1 MVALSSIVHILH
13 QSHQATDKY
22 LRYTRRPAEPLVASL
37 ESQLIRL
44 PHTRYD
50 RHRDGPPSSWLRIV
64 CRNRDVFQGTCLIR
78 VDPTSRRVTESLLV
92 LLAIQTPFEVLFQRL
107 HYRDPLA
114 ELQDGGGRGPPLPA
128 AHFEHL
134 LRTGSEICCTD
145 LDVAI
150 DTTVDEWFLL
160 SSVSSIAGGWLA
172 SDEALVP
179 WCVFVRDMVAAD
191 EVQDALAK
199 AKARPR
205 QQELPDWARQWLG
218 APPASVPGDGS
229 AHPELVVPVEVD
241 PLTAEQEEVVELE
254 LAQMRAWLQGLLPA
268 ESHHFLSACLVA
280 SGLKSTAV

>member
-1 MVALSSIVHILH
+1 MVALSSIVHVLPE
-13 QSHQATDKY
+13 SHQAHDKY
-22 LRYTRRPAEPLVASL
+22 LCDVRRPAEPLVASL
-37 ESQLIRL
+37 ESQLMRL

-50 RHRDGPPSSWLRIV
+50 RHRDGPPLSWLRIV

-78 VDPTSRRVTESLLV
+78 VDSVSRHVTESLLV

-114 ELQDGGGRGPPLPA
+114 ELEDGGGRGPPLPA

-134 LRTGSEICCTD
+134 LRTGSETCCTD

-160 SSVSSIAGGWLA
+160 SGVSRIAGGWLA

-179 WCVFVRDMVAAD
+179 WCVFVRDLVAAD

-199 AKARPR
+199 AKAKPRRPKLPEWATSGWASRPR
-205 QQELPDWARQWLG
+205 VCLARGRPIVSWSCPWRWIL
-218 APPASVPGDGS
+218 
-229 AHPELVVPVEVD
+229 
-241 PLTAEQEEVVELE
+241 
-254 LAQMRAWLQGLLPA
+254 
-268 ESHHFLSACLVA
+268 
-280 SGLKSTAV
+280 